1 VVYDLWNPP
10 PYGGLGGIVCRDGAG
25 GMWINIANNIYQVNS
40 IRTGTRD
47 PSTGCFAATGV
58 VTPAHTYEG
67 TLCPK

>member
-1 VVYDLWNPP
+1 
-10 PYGGLGGIVCRDGAG
+10 
-25 GMWINIANNIYQVNS
+25 MWINIANNIYQVTS
-40 IRTGTRD
+40 IRTGTAD